1 MSTTLPIINIAIL
14 KCPVII
20 YFSKGYDSM
29 MIKSVATNHISLKG
43 LEPGYRKLSV
53 NCRKDNSTGR
63 FMNGENINLT
73 AKVKKVKNK

>member
-1 MSTTLPIINIAIL
+1 
-14 KCPVII
+14 
-20 YFSKGYDSM
+20 M
-29 MIKSVATNHISLKG
+29 MIKSVATNHISLNCV
-43 LEPGYRKLSV
+43 EPGYRILAV

>member
-1 MSTTLPIINIAIL
+1 
-14 KCPVII
+14 
-20 YFSKGYDSM
+20 M
-29 MIKSVATNHISLKG
+29 MIKSVATNHISLNG

-73 AKVKKVKNK
+73 AKVKKVKNKLARVEAGLDE

>member
-1 MSTTLPIINIAIL
+1 
-14 KCPVII
+14 
-20 YFSKGYDSM
+20 M
-29 MIKSVATNHISLKG
+29 MIKSVATNHISLNG